1 MSDFTTHEAPVHSAR
16 ELPTML
22 PGKLIGREQALAQ
35 VYAHLKGGKSVL
47 LYGSVG
53 SGKTALAATLA
64 AAYAQQPGGVLWM
77 NVENPRLEELLVR
90 VGRAFQ
96 VDEITNSE
104 NPLSMIGAVENTLK
118 ANKPFIVIEGEI
130 QEDVASR
137 FITRC
142 VDGLP
147 ILITADTRLSGP
159 WELHEI
165 TALEPDDATALFK
178 RESRTEGADHD
189 DTIGNLVGLVNH
201 LPFSIV
207 LLARSMLVSK
217 KSPSEFLAIVEK
229 ISGEGNPGTIALKAS
244 FATLTSALQGL
255 ILMMGATF
263 NGQIS
268 SELMTMVS
276 GSPGEAV
283 EKAMNILAQLNLIGR
298 HERYDAN
305 YYMMHPLSH
314 EFALTTLSNSNRLD
328 DLHKKMRDTVLAYAH
343 KYQGGSTEA
352 YQKLATEMDTF
363 IAAARWGV
371 EQNDREVA
379 SALVGVISES
389 DGFVSTCG
397 YLYEQL
403 QLRAMSAGTDSAFPA
418 YDEEEIALDIP
429 DDEDDEVTFDDEDV
443 LEAILEDDDEVE
455 DVDFDDED
463 ADDED
468 ETLDEAIDTDDIMV
482 LRSSLAQAKQADDV
496 TKQLEILQSIGTLQI
511 DQGMQNEAI
520 PTYSEILTLHED
532 SDNQTGILETLD
544 MLSALMAKTENSQ
557 AAIMNATRGIKLA
570 DELDDKITKLQLYL
584 TLGDAHQ
591 QLGESDAA
599 VTDYGEALAIARMTD
614 DKQNEALAFYKL
626 GNAQLDDGDADAA
639 VDTWEKALA
648 LFKSQEKR
656 DFEGRTLGGLGNAYG
671 ELNRWAEAVNFHTS
685 ALHIA
690 REIDDKEEE
699 ALQLSSLAY
708 AATQADQLGEAVLRY
723 RQALHLAYEKDD
735 IDNIVSNIVDLV
747 RLLVESRKHVTV
759 AELLIN
765 DAYTREPNDR
775 DVSQLKQ
782 RVDSEK
788 MLAEAYNTNMVEV
801 TGTATEYAANAYAML
816 ES

>member
-35 VYAHLKGGKSVL
+35 VYAHLKGRKSVL
-47 LYGSVG
+47 LYGLTG

-64 AAYAQQPGGVLWM
+64 AAYAQQPGGVLWL
-77 NVENPRLEELLVR
+77 NIDNPRLEELLVR
-90 VGRAFQ
+90 VGRAYQ
-96 VDEITNSE
+96 VEEITHSE

-118 ANKPFIVIEGEI
+118 ANKPFIVIEGTI
-130 QEDVASR
+130 QEDVVSR

-142 VDGLP
+142 MDGLP
-147 ILITADTRLSGP
+147 ILITANTRLSGP
-159 WELHEI
+159 WETHEI
-165 TALEPDDATALFK
+165 TPLEPDDATALFK
-178 RESRTEGADHD
+178 RESRTESTEHD
-189 DTIGNLVGLVNH
+189 NTIGSLVGLVNQ
-201 LPFSIV
+201 LPFAIV
-207 LLARSMLVSK
+207 LMARSMLVSK
-217 KSPSEFLAIVEK
+217 KSPSEFLTIMEK
-229 ISGEGNPGTIALKAS
+229 ISGEDNPGTIALKAS
-244 FATLTSALQGL
+244 FATLTNVLQGL

-268 SELMTMVS
+268 SQLMTMVS
-276 GSPGEAV
+276 GSSGEAV
-283 EKAMNILAQLNLIGR
+283 EKAMNILAQLSLIGR
-298 HERYDAN
+298 HQRYGAN
-305 YYMMHPLSH
+305 YYMMHSLSH
-314 EFALTTLSNSNRLD
+314 EFALMTLRNSNRLD
-328 DLHKKMRDTVLAYAH
+328 DLQKKMRDTILTYARQ
-343 KYQGGSTEA
+343 YQGSTNDA

-363 IAAARWGV
+363 MAAARWGV
-371 EQNDREVA
+371 SHNDREVA
-379 SALVGVISES
+379 SALVSVISES
-389 DGFVSTCG
+389 NGFVSTCG

-403 QLRAMSAGTDSAFPA
+403 QLRALSTGSDSAFPA
-418 YDEEEIALDIP
+418 YDDDRTIDILD
-429 DDEDDEVTFDDEDV
+429 DNNEVTFDDEDV
-443 LEAILEDDDEVE
+443 LEAILEDSEDDEQE
-455 DVDFDDED
+455 DIIE
-463 ADDED
+463 
-468 ETLDEAIDTDDIMV
+468 IDDIMV
-482 LRSSLAQAKQADDV
+482 LRSSLAQAKQAGDV
-496 TKQLEILQSIGTLQI
+496 EKQLEILQSIGTLQI
-511 DQGMQNEAI
+511 EQGMQNEAI
-520 PTYSEILTLHED
+520 PIYSETLALHED

-544 MLSALMAKTENSQ
+544 MLSALMVKTENSQ
-557 AAIMNATRGIKLA
+557 AAIMNATHGIKLA
-570 DELDDKITKLQLYL
+570 DELDNKITKLQLYL

-591 QLGESDAA
+591 QLGESDTAIK
-599 VTDYGEALAIARMTD
+599 DYGEALAIARMTN
-614 DKQNEALAFYKL
+614 DKQNEAIAFYRL
-626 GNAQLDDGDADAA
+626 GNAQLDDGNAGAA
-639 VDTWEKALA
+639 VDTWERALA

-656 DFEGRTLGGLGNAYG
+656 DYEGRTLGGLGNAYG

-690 REIDDKEEE
+690 REIDDKDEE

-708 AATQADQLGEAVLRY
+708 AATQAKQLGEAVLRY

-788 MLAEAYNTNMVEV
+788 MLAEAYKTNMIEV

-816 ES
+816 DS